1 MTEDAKPK
9 PKLVTPSDA
18 LDLSDLWLDPGLG
31 DGITERSATASRSG
45 KPRDYFRMHPDP
57 AYRRLVEIYKHKT
70 EDAIEEEYFVFAG
83 GMKGML
89 EEAAPTRWLFASIA
103 TAPRGSGRCDYPRKA
118 SVTTMHGP
126 RRELRPGRRSQSGS
140 SCCGRGGR
148 SLTREAKPGYA
159 PDPAWEKLPPFEE
172 LMIKAFGEKNIIR
185 DSSHS
190 MYRNLIGDK
199 PTEEMAMGA
208 GTLIGSPRY
217 PSPRSGASTSS
228 IIPGADWL
236 MAGWTVIRS
245 PRFVL
250 SPTRCDRAAPF
261 GFGRM
266 SWDPSRLIGSTTVR

>member
-1 MTEDAKPK
+1 MTEDARPK

-31 DGITERSATASRSG
+31 DGITETVRHSIPLG

-89 EEAAPTRWLFASIA
+89 EEAAPYTVAVCIYRDGS
-103 TAPRGSGRCDYPRKA
+103 PRIWPLRLPREGERDNDAWTSARAAAKA
-118 SVTTMHGP
+118 SLTKWVKLLW
-126 RRELRPGRRSQSGS
+126 E
-140 SCCGRGGR
+140 GR
-148 SLTREAKPGYA
+148 SYTTRESKPGYA

-199 PTEEMAMGA
+199 PMG
-208 GTLIGSPRY
+208 GHGD
-217 PSPRSGASTSS
+217 G
-228 IIPGADWL
+228 GED
-236 MAGWTVIRS
+236 
-245 PRFVL
+245 
-250 SPTRCDRAAPF
+250 
-261 GFGRM
+261 
-266 SWDPSRLIGSTTVR
+266 